1 MASTEVQIDSPTQ
14 SVSAAQLTPRYRT
27 YVLGVLLLGY
37 IVNVMDRSV
46 LSVLLQSIKL
56 EFGASDAQ
64 LGLLGGIA
72 FALFYATMGIPIA
85 AWADRSSRRNV
96 LALAVALWSV
106 MTALCGMAVNFSTLL
121 LARVGTAVGEAG
133 GSPPSH
139 SLISDYFPLG
149 KRATA
154 LSIYALG
161 VPIGGMM
168 GSFFGGW
175 GNELYGWR
183 DTFILVGLPGILVA
197 LLVRFTLAEPPR
209 GLSDNVSR
217 SAAASSAPPISEVLR
232 FLWSRTSFRHLSFAA
247 ALHSFVWYGGSLW
260 NATFFVR
267 SHEMTTGQAGSW
279 LAGLMAIGAV
289 GTLLGG
295 YLADRLSARTNDRR
309 WYLWVPGCA
318 TLIMVPFQFV
328 SYLASGLSL
337 AIPSFCVMYVLAAM
351 FFGPS
356 FAMTQALVTVRMRA
370 IAASILLFVQT
381 LIGLG
386 LGPWFVGL
394 ISDYLTP
401 VHGEADSLAYGLVI
415 VGLVNVWAALHYF
428 RGARSLRENLESTE
442 RLSHAAK
449 SD

>member
-96 LALAVALWSV
+96 LALAVAMWSV

-328 SYLASGLSL
+328 SYLAPGLSL

-449 SD
+449 RD